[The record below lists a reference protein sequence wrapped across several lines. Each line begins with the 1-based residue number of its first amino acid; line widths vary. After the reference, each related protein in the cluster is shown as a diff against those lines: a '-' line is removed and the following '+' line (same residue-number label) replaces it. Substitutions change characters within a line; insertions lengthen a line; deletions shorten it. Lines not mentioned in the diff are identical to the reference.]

1 MMSPDDA
8 MEPWQRVVQRVVDQT
23 KFLIGEMDVQDAVFG
38 ISTHGGVLGPAHFQV
53 QRWAKEGHGR
63 RKALRA
69 DSAQNSR
76 GCVCL
81 AERQAI
87 IALAIADLLRLSR
100 LSVGR
105 HEFGFDFGQ
114 GAVTVRDGIIRDVFL
129 GRRVFLT
136 ELADSDKGHEWQ
148 CDDQL

>member
-1 MMSPDDA
+1 MIPDDA
-8 MEPWQRVVQRVVDQT
+8 MEPWQRAVQRIVRQT
-23 KFLIGEMDVQDAVFG
+23 KCLISEMDVLDAVFG
-38 ISTHGGVLGPAHFQV
+38 ISTHCGVLGPAHFQI
-53 QRWAKEGHGR
+53 QRWTEEGNGR

-69 DSAQNSR
+69 DSAQNS
-76 GCVCL
+76 GGGVCL
-81 AERQAI
+81 AKRQAI

-114 GAVTVRDGIIRDVFL
+114 GAVTVRDGMIRDVSL

-136 ELADSDKGHEWQ
+136 ELAASDKGHEWL